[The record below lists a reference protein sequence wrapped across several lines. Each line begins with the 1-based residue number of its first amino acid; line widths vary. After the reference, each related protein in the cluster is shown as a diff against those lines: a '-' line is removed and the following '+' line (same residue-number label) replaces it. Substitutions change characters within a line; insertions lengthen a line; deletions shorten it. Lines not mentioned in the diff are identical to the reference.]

1 MFKLSDRVKQTSTTT
16 GTNDIV
22 FASEIAGF
30 QTFAQGVGD
39 GNSTYYAIE
48 NHDRFE
54 IGIGT
59 YTSSTNTLSRDTVLI
74 SNNSNNKIILDG
86 VSSVFVTYP
95 AAKSVNLDSLGFIT
109 GFDADYAGIKFPDGT
124 TQSTAGGGGT
134 GQNYYVDEIS
144 LDSSNILTLG
154 RVALA
159 DLTVDLSGL
168 SSDID
173 IPESGNWNTAYNV
186 LVEASGNWNT
196 AYGWGDH
203 SLAGY
208 LTTISIP
215 ESGNWNTAYDTLVA
229 QSGNWNTAYGWG
241 DHSTAG
247 YLTEINIP
255 ESGNW
260 NTAYDTLVEQS
271 GNWNTAY
278 GWGDHSIVGY
288 LTEISIPES
297 GNWNT
302 AYDTLVEQSGN
313 WNTAYGWGDHSVE
326 GYLTTISIPESGN
339 WNTAYDT
346 LVQQSGNW
354 NTAYSW
360 GDHSVEGYLTTINIP
375 ESGNWNTAY
384 DTLVAQSGNWNTAY
398 SWGDHSVEGYLT
410 SFTEVNDLS
419 AAVTWVTVPD
429 LYISESSV
437 VQHSG
442 AMRITES
449 QIVDLQTYL
458 TAHPSITNNGSSNSN
473 TGNTFI
479 QNITLDSNG
488 HITNLSVGV
497 STVGEDAE
505 GIASILEDTT
515 PQLGGQL
522 DANGYTI
529 DMGNNIITDAKVGQW
544 DTSYSTLV
552 AQSGNWNTAYS
563 WGDHSTEGYLTT
575 IDIPE
580 SGNWNTA
587 YDTLVAQS
595 GNWNT
600 SYDTLVAQSG
610 NWNTAYSWGDHSVE
624 GYLTEINIPESGNWN
639 TAYDTLVAQSGNWNT
654 SYDTLVAQSGN
665 WNTAYSWGD
674 HSVEGYLTTIN
685 IPESGNWNTAYNTLV
700 EQSGNWNTAY
710 SWGDHSVEGY
720 LTAINIPESGNWNTA
735 YDVLVEAS
743 GNWNTAYG
751 WGDHSTAGYLT
762 SFTETLTTLVADSVN
777 QKLVYTDEA
786 GSSNDVD
793 LSWLV
798 STGLT
803 GNGSSNY
810 VARWT
815 SSTTLGSGLIYDDL
829 SGVGIGTTNPGVY
842 RLRVVGGHSSF
853 EGGNVKFDG
862 GNVTVNEAG
871 GNYDFRV
878 QGDSQTHLLFT
889 DASTDT
895 VNVGSTN
902 DSYSKLY
909 LVDTQTDKNAG
920 SASPTSRGIGII
932 KNDYTTITSTQYAQG
947 INVRSEKHV
956 SSGITDSGYVIA
968 GNFVALHDSDGTLNE
983 VVGLRSNAGGYY
995 SHSGVI
1001 ENLISFKGVPVNLGG
1016 GTITNSYGLYLSTNP
1031 TSTNSYGV
1039 YQAGP
1044 NDTNY
1049 FAASVGIGTNS
1060 PTNVL
1065 DIVATG
1071 VTEGITIRG
1080 TNAPGLTLHDNGGA
1094 GVSYASGGSK
1104 IFEQASSLHSGVLIL
1119 DADTNNV
1126 GHGSYMSLR
1135 VDGTEHVQ
1143 ITEDGNVGIGTTDP
1157 ANRLYVAG
1165 GDGTAYIQSGIITP
1179 SIAFRT
1185 ADIPK
1190 TGATIYDGFIAYQ
1203 NSDCWGLGN
1212 DLNDGFVFEKTDGNA
1227 AIADG
1232 GIFFNVRGNDGVSST
1247 AMSING
1253 RKEIFI
1259 GQTGTYVAQGYSLN
1273 VAGGATFADSVKV
1286 VHPDGACGLMVE
1298 DTGGSGVHIGDCA
1311 YLNGSTYTGMKHSAH
1326 TNSSEYMIIS
1336 RGDWTLLSGKDGYGS
1351 IIRGGNNNASSE
1363 IRVYDATNGTNG
1375 VVINEQGSDVDTRI
1389 EGANEQNL
1397 FKVDASE
1404 DKIGIATSTPSSR
1417 LEVLGAGSTTDE
1429 GIITVNDPSS
1439 GGTTSWIKLH
1449 ADDGF
1454 DDLTWHIAYGDT
1466 SMFRD
1471 LEFRTSF
1478 SAVPEVTIEPSST
1491 LNLDSGGTSTKRF
1504 KAYDFYSTTY
1514 NTAALPA
1521 YTFANDL
1528 DTGMWLASANNLCFS
1543 TAGTERLRISSAGNV
1558 GINTSNPLYTLDI
1571 VGGARIEPTTSDGM
1585 LLGRSGGTRSIRAT
1599 GADAPSEYLILD
1611 SNGNYLSLNH
1621 YTSDNVV
1628 MGIGGGNVGIAT
1640 TVPTEKLQIQG
1651 NIRLSN
1657 GGIGTDNDGVH
1668 MAFPGNGSDS
1678 NTTSVR
1684 TGYLKVQLP
1693 VGWTNT
1699 MISFDLYVYEYNA
1712 NNAAAVRKFRIGGYN
1727 YAGGGG
1733 QWTRPIAVYDG
1744 DGLVDHNL
1752 KVHFGYDGTYSAIYI
1767 SKMTT
1772 AGVDSG
1778 ASSSWSY
1785 PQAFVANVFGG
1796 YSATT
1801 MANWADGWDINYTT
1815 ALGTISQTLEVNRS
1829 FKLND
1834 SSYVFNDLGN
1844 NVDVRIESENLDYLI
1859 HTDASKDEVVIH
1871 NAVGYG
1877 LNYATSEG
1885 WIEGNGTQ
1893 VGYYGGNF
1901 TRNGAATE
1909 NFCEFG
1915 DLPNGLRGLIWKSRN
1930 NTTDNSADGGWTKNV
1945 TGVDPEKTYVSIVYV
1960 RRVGS
1965 STTGSFYHGCGT
1977 GGSATLEMNGTSNGN
1992 PYFHAF
1998 NIAQL
2003 PQDVWCVSIGII
2015 HAHSDPATTSTGI
2028 GGIYRLDT
2036 GVKTGSYTNKDYRM
2050 GPTATVQNQRTFL
2063 YYDTA
2068 GTSALD
2074 WCWPGFYE
2082 ITADAVVSLFN
2093 TILYDPYL
2101 SGRDIVVNA
2110 HQDNYDFR
2118 VAGDTDSHLLFT
2130 DASTDRVGIGN
2141 TNPSEKLS
2149 VTILGSDIAGFHT
2162 TAMGPG
2168 VAVGALQSLKIK
2180 GIAGYDGSRTST
2192 QSITTEHWE
2201 NLGASATRTLQNLIR
2216 YDSDYISIEDAY
2228 AAGGG
2233 TTFVPRLKINTT
2245 TGATTF
2251 NEEFTFPTTDGSAN
2265 QVLVTDGA
2273 GSVTWEDQSTSSGGG
2288 MQAGSVVWVATT
2300 SAPTGYLKANG
2311 AAISRTTYADLF
2323 AIIGTSFGAG
2333 DGSTTFNIPDLRG
2346 EFIRGWDDGRGIDTG
2361 RSIATS
2367 QTDDFKEHEHGIRLE
2382 HGNYPHSYLG
2392 RHVPPNGQYLAVNGA
2407 GNYPYSKNYGHY
2419 NGTKPIE
2426 AVGGDETRP
2435 RNIALLACIKY

>member
-1 MFKLSDRVKQTSTTT
+1 MLYLEQKENRMFKLSDRVKQTSTTT

-95 AAKSVNLDSLGFIT
+95 AAKSVNLDSSGFIT
-109 GFDADYAGIKFPDGT
+109 GFDAEYAGIKFPDGT

-173 IPESGNWNTAYNV
+173 IPESGNWNTAYDV

-215 ESGNWNTAYDTLVA
+215 ESGNWNTAYSTLVA

-241 DHSTAG
+241 DHSTVG
-247 YLTEINIP
+247 YLTEIN
-255 ESGNW
+255 
-260 NTAYDTLVEQS
+260 
-271 GNWNTAY
+271 
-278 GWGDHSIVGY
+278 
-288 LTEISIPES
+288 
-297 GNWNT
+297 
-302 AYDTLVEQSGN
+302 
-313 WNTAYGWGDHSVE
+313 
-326 GYLTTISIPESGN
+326 IPESGN

-410 SFTEVNDLS
+410 SFTEANDLS
-419 AAVTWVTVPD
+419 AAVTWDTVPD

-488 HITNLSVGV
+488 HVTNLSVGV
-497 STVGEDAE
+497 STAGEDVD

-563 WGDHSTEGYLTT
+563 TLVEQSGNWNTAYSWGDHSVEGYLTT
-575 IDIPE
+575 INIPE

-600 SYDTLVAQSG
+600 
-610 NWNTAYSWGDHSVE
+610 AYSWGDHSIE

-665 WNTAYSWGD
+665 WNTAYDTLVAQSGNWNTAYSWGD

-685 IPESGNWNTAYNTLV
+685 IPESGNWNTAYDTLV
-700 EQSGNWNTAY
+700 AQSGNWNTAY

-720 LTAINIPESGNWNTA
+720 LTEINIPESGNWNTA

-762 SFTETLTTLVADSVN
+762 SFTETLTTLVADSGN
-777 QKLVYTDEA
+777 QKLVYTDED

-815 SSTTLGSGLIYDDL
+815 SSSTLGTGILYDSG
-829 SGVGIGTTNPGVY
+829 SKVGIDTTSP
-842 RLRVVGGHSSF
+842 S
-853 EGGNVKFDG
+853 
-862 GNVTVNEAG
+862 
-871 GNYDFRV
+871 
-878 QGDSQTHLLFT
+878 
-889 DASTDT
+889 
-895 VNVGSTN
+895 
-902 DSYSKLY
+902 SKLH
-909 LVDTQTDKNAG
+909 
-920 SASPTSRGIGII
+920 I
-932 KNDYTTITSTQYAQG
+932 
-947 INVRSEKHV
+947 
-956 SSGITDSGYVIA
+956 
-968 GNFVALHDSDGTLNE
+968 
-983 VVGLRSNAGGYY
+983 VG
-995 SHSGVI
+995 
-1001 ENLISFKGVPVNLGG
+1001 
-1016 GTITNSYGLYLSTNP
+1016 
-1031 TSTNSYGV
+1031 
-1039 YQAGP
+1039 
-1044 NDTNY
+1044 D
-1049 FAASVGIGTNS
+1049 
-1060 PTNVL
+1060 
-1065 DIVATG
+1065 
-1071 VTEGITIRG
+1071 
-1080 TNAPGLTLHDNGGA
+1080 
-1094 GVSYASGGSK
+1094 
-1104 IFEQASSLHSGVLIL
+1104 
-1119 DADTNNV
+1119 
-1126 GHGSYMSLR
+1126 
-1135 VDGTEHVQ
+1135 
-1143 ITEDGNVGIGTTDP
+1143 
-1157 ANRLYVAG
+1157 
-1165 GDGTAYIQSGIITP
+1165 
-1179 SIAFRT
+1179 
-1185 ADIPK
+1185 
-1190 TGATIYDGFIAYQ
+1190 
-1203 NSDCWGLGN
+1203 
-1212 DLNDGFVFEKTDGNA
+1212 
-1227 AIADG
+1227 
-1232 GIFFNVRGNDGVSST
+1232 
-1247 AMSING
+1247 
-1253 RKEIFI
+1253 
-1259 GQTGTYVAQGYSLN
+1259 
-1273 VAGGATFADSVKV
+1273 
-1286 VHPDGACGLMVE
+1286 
-1298 DTGGSGVHIGDCA
+1298 
-1311 YLNGSTYTGMKHSAH
+1311 
-1326 TNSSEYMIIS
+1326 
-1336 RGDWTLLSGKDGYGS
+1336 
-1351 IIRGGNNNASSE
+1351 
-1363 IRVYDATNGTNG
+1363 
-1375 VVINEQGSDVDTRI
+1375 
-1389 EGANEQNL
+1389 
-1397 FKVDASE
+1397 
-1404 DKIGIATSTPSSR
+1404 
-1417 LEVLGAGSTTDE
+1417 GSTTDE
-1429 GIITVNDPSS
+1429 GIINVEDSSS
-1439 GGTTSWIKLH
+1439 GGTTSWIKLF

-1466 SMFRD
+1466 SIFKD

-1478 SAVPEVTIEPSST
+1478 SSVPEVTIFPSGT
-1491 LNLDSGGTSTKRF
+1491 LNVDSTGTSTKRF
-1504 KAYDFYSTTY
+1504 TAYDFYSTTY

-1543 TAGTERLRISSAGNV
+1543 TAGTERLRITSAGNV
-1558 GINTSNPLYTLDI
+1558 
-1571 VGGARIEPTTSDGM
+1571 A
-1585 LLGRSGGTRSIRAT
+1585 
-1599 GADAPSEYLILD
+1599 
-1611 SNGNYLSLNH
+1611 
-1621 YTSDNVV
+1621 
-1628 MGIGGGNVGIAT
+1628 IAT
-1640 TVPTEKLQIQG
+1640 TAATEKLQIQG

-1678 NTTSVR
+1678 NSASVR

-1712 NNAAAVRKFRIGGYN
+1712 NGAAAIRKLRIGGYN
-1727 YAGGGG
+1727 YTGGGG
-1733 QWTRPIAVYDG
+1733 QWIRPIAVYDG
-1744 DGLVDHNL
+1744 DGVVDHNL

-1801 MANWADGWDINYTT
+1801 MANWADGWDIDYTT

-1834 SSYVFNDLGN
+1834 SSYVFNELGN

-1877 LNYATSEG
+1877 LNYATPEG

-1893 VGYYGGNF
+1893 VGYYGGSFN
-1901 TRNGAATE
+1901 RNGASAE

-1915 DLPNGLRGLIWKSRN
+1915 DLPNGMRGLLWKSRN
-1930 NTTDNSADGGWTKNV
+1930 NTTDNGADGGWTKNV

-1965 STTGSFYHGCGT
+1965 STTGNFYHGCGT
-1977 GGSATLEMNGTSNGN
+1977 GGSATYNMAGVSISN

-1998 NIAQL
+1998 NIANL

-2015 HAHSDPATTSTGI
+2015 HAHSDSTTTSTGI
-2028 GGIYRLDT
+2028 GGVYRLDS
-2036 GVKTGSYTNKDYRM
+2036 GVKLAISNQDYRM
-2050 GPTATVQNQRTFL
+2050 GPTTTVQNHRTFL
-2063 YYDTA
+2063 YYDTV

-2082 ITADAVVSLFN
+2082 VTADAVTGLLN
-2093 TILYDPYL
+2093 TILYDHF
-2101 SGRDIVVNA
+2101 SGRNIVVNA
-2110 HQDNYDFR
+2110 TEDNYDFR
-2118 VAGDTDSHLLFT
+2118 VAGDTESHLLFT
-2130 DASTDRVGIGN
+2130 DASTDRVGIKTFLPQSDFDVAGSSSLRGN
-2141 TNPSEKLS
+2141 
-2149 VTILGSDIAGFHT
+2149 VILGDASVPLVSQPIKVTEDTYFKTDVTVAGT
-2162 TAMGPG
+2162 G
-2168 VAVGALQSLKIK
+2168 VINTLNINSAFTLPTS
-2180 GIAGYDGSRTST
+2180 DGSP
-2192 QSITTEHWE
+2192 
-2201 NLGASATRTLQNLIR
+2201 
-2216 YDSDYISIEDAY
+2216 D
-2228 AAGGG
+2228 
-2233 TTFVPRLKINTT
+2233 
-2245 TGATTF
+2245 
-2251 NEEFTFPTTDGSAN
+2251 

-2273 GSVTWEDQSTSSGGG
+2273 GSVTWADQSASGGG
-2288 MQAGSVVWVATT
+2288 GSVDPAMTQARMTLTTNLPVTYNDVTSSTIYYTPFRGNKIALYDGSEWALHTLSEISFSLSALTVNNNYDMFIYDNSGTLTLEAVAWSTHTFGSTTRAVALATQDGVYVKSGDATKKYIGSFRTLSPIGTRDADDSRLLWNYYNRVPKRVRCQLTTT
-2300 SAPTGYLKANG
+2300 SAYHSWTYNSITVRAIANNTTIGNGRFVIMNGVIEDTIDMTATSLVNGRSGSMTTTIGYNSNSSRTSTIAAGPYSASG
-2311 AAISRTTYADLF
+2311 AASPAV
-2323 AIIGTSFGAG
+2323 
-2333 DGSTTFNIPDLRG
+2333 
-2346 EFIRGWDDGRGIDTG
+2346 
-2361 RSIATS
+2361 IAMLVHTPNVGYHYY
-2367 QTDDFKEHEHGIRLE
+2367 QQQEHR
-2382 HGNYPHSYLG
+2382 
-2392 RHVPPNGQYLAVNGA
+2392 
-2407 GNYPYSKNYGHY
+2407 NYGSSYYIAYARNTAGYSHT
-2419 NGTKPIE
+2419 GIE
-2426 AVGGDETRP
+2426 GEWT
-2435 RNIALLACIKY
+2435 C